1 LTGGGKKKEKKKDN
15 QGMEKE
21 SPAMPKEEDT
31 SPEESSLGI
40 LCVCVLKEGERE
52 ELTWETRP
60 MLVCAWE

>member
-1 LTGGGKKKEKKKDN
+1 
-15 QGMEKE
+15 MEKE